1 MSYEETLAC
10 TGRMIC
16 EIEVEIEVLQLQAK
30 EHRIA
35 GKPPDVRK
43 RQGRIH
49 RCRLQRENS
58 PADTLILD
66 F

>member
-1 MSYEETLAC
+1 
-10 TGRMIC
+10 MIC
-16 EIEVEIEVLQLQAK
+16 EIEVEIEVLQQQTE
-30 EHRIA
+30 EHLRIA
-35 GKPPDVRK
+35 GKPPDARK

-49 RCRLQRENS
+49 PYRLQRENS